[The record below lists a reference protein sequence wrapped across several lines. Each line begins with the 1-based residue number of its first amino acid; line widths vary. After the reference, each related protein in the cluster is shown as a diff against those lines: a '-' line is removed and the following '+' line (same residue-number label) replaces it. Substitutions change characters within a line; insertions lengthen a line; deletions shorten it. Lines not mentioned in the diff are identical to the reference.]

1 VLRLFELLPFGNG
14 IIGRH
19 ASNLLII
26 RISCELANEH
36 RKAKVDVDYFRLTL
50 DSLFFTFKKKHLT
63 LFFFTI
69 SLSTVILGTM
79 FISKKKSRGNDPFDL

>member
-1 VLRLFELLPFGNG
+1 MERWTLIGWRRCVADPGHVLRLFELLPFGNG

-36 RKAKVDVDYFRLTL
+36 RKAKVDVDYSRLTL
-50 DSLFFTFKKKHLT
+50 DSLFFTFKKKTLDS
-63 LFFFTI
+63 LFFLLFHYP
-69 SLSTVILGTM
+69 L
-79 FISKKKSRGNDPFDL
+79 